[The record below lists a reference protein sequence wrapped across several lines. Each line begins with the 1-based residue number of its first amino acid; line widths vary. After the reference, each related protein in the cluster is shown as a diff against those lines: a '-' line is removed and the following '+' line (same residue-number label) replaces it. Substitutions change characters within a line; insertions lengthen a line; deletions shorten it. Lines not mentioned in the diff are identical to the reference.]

1 LQQRSR
7 FLIQGGRR
15 FLAIHFETLIPR
27 SALCNASACI
37 YGGIRASTRAL
48 NPHLGDF
55 LMTDK
60 RNPVSSSHREQ
71 TRPVFSARKVAL
83 MASVVTGLAVYGF
96 SSSSDRFDIFSSA
109 AHAQVGN
116 AVSSAAQPI
125 GFADMVERV
134 KPSVISVK
142 VTMKEETT
150 DANNK
155 DDDDMSGSPMERFF
169 RQFGG
174 PNGGPQNPGRNGRH
188 GEMMGQGSGFFI
200 SSDGYAVTNN
210 HVVDGVDK
218 VEVTTDAGKTY
229 TAKVIGTDP
238 RTDVALIKVE
248 GGSDFPF
255 AKLSEGKARIGDW
268 VLAVGNPFGL
278 GGTVT
283 AGIVSASGRDIGSG
297 PYDDFIQIDAPVNKG
312 NSGGPAFNMQGEVV
326 GVNTAIYSP
335 SGGSVG
341 IAFSI
346 PASTVK
352 NVIAQLKDKGSVSRG
367 WIGVQIQPVTRDI
380 ADSMGLKQAEGA
392 LVADPQKN
400 GPAARAGIEAGD
412 VITAVNG
419 QTVKDARELA
429 RIIGGFAPGSV
440 VKLDLVHKGKSN
452 VVSLSLGQLP
462 NAQEAKADIDAEG
475 KAATHGTDVPRL
487 GLMVAPAGKVDGAG
501 KEGVVVM
508 KVEPKSAAADRGLK
522 KGDVILEVAG
532 KSVSNP
538 DDVGEAIEAAR
549 TDKKNSVLMRLRSG
563 DASHYVAVPLAN
575 G

>member
-1 LQQRSR
+1 
-7 FLIQGGRR
+7 
-15 FLAIHFETLIPR
+15 
-27 SALCNASACI
+27 
-37 YGGIRASTRAL
+37 
-48 NPHLGDF
+48 
-55 LMTDK
+55 MTDHLP
-60 RNPVSSSHREQ
+60 RARQSS
-71 TRPVFSARKVAL
+71 PLSARNLAL
-83 MASVVTGLAVYGF
+83 MASVVAGLGIAVYGVSP
-96 SSSSDRFDIFSSA
+96 SSVGLDILGSP
-109 AHAQVGN
+109 AHAQANSV
-116 AVSSAAQPI
+116 VSGAAQPQ

-142 VTMKEETT
+142 VTMKERAS
-150 DANNK
+150 DAANK
-155 DDDDMSGSPMERFF
+155 SDDDGSGSPMERFF

-174 PNGGPQNPGRNGRH
+174 PDGVPQNPGRGGRH

-200 SSDGYAVTNN
+200 SSDGFAVTNN
-210 HVVDGVDK
+210 HVVDGANK
-218 VEVTTDAGKTY
+218 VEVTTDTGKTY

-248 GGSDFPF
+248 GGADFPF
-255 AKLSEGKARIGDW
+255 VKLSEGKARIGDW

-367 WIGVQIQPVTRDI
+367 WIGVQIQPVTQDI
-380 ADSMGLKQAEGA
+380 ADSMGLNQAEGA
-392 LVADPQKN
+392 LVADPQKD
-400 GPAARAGIEAGD
+400 GPAAKAGVEAGD

-419 QTVKDARELA
+419 QSVKDARELA
-429 RIIGGFAPGSV
+429 RIIGGFAPGSTA
-440 VKLDLVHKGKSN
+440 KLDVLHKGQGK
-452 VVSLSLGQLP
+452 VVSLTLGQLP
-462 NAQEAKADIDAEG
+462 NAQEARADIEADDQGSA
-475 KAATHGTDVPRL
+475 HGTDVTRL
-487 GLMVAPAGKVDGAG
+487 GLTVAPAGKVDGAG
-501 KEGVVVM
+501 KEGVVVT

-532 KSVSNP
+532 KSVTDPS
-538 DDVGEAIEAAR
+538 DVREAIEAAR
-549 TDKKNSVLMRLRSG
+549 TDKKRSVLMRLRSG
-563 DASHYVAVPLAN
+563 DVSHYVAVPLAN

>member
-1 LQQRSR
+1 
-7 FLIQGGRR
+7 
-15 FLAIHFETLIPR
+15 
-27 SALCNASACI
+27 
-37 YGGIRASTRAL
+37 
-48 NPHLGDF
+48 
-55 LMTDK
+55 MTDL
-60 RNPVSSSHREQ
+60 RNPASSSHREQ
-71 TRPVFSARKVAL
+71 TRSLFSARKVAL
-83 MASVVTGLAVYGF
+83 MASVVTGLAVYGL
-96 SSSSDRFDIFSSA
+96 SSSSDRFDILFGA
-109 AHAQVGN
+109 AHAQVSN
-116 AVSSAAQPI
+116 TASSAAQPV

-142 VTMKEETT
+142 VTMKEKTT

-155 DDDDMSGSPMERFF
+155 DDDEESGSPMERFF

-210 HVVDGVDK
+210 HVVDGADK

-238 RTDVALIKVE
+238 RTDIALIKVE

-255 AKLSEGKARIGDW
+255 AKLSESKARTGDW

-352 NVIAQLKDKGSVSRG
+352 NVIAQLKDKGGVSRG
-367 WIGVQIQPVTRDI
+367 WIGVQIQPVTQDI
-380 ADSMGLKQAEGA
+380 ADSMGLKRAEGA
-392 LVADPQKN
+392 LVADPQKD
-400 GPAARAGIEAGD
+400 GPAAKAGVEAGD
-412 VITAVNG
+412 VITGVNG
-419 QTVKDARELA
+419 QSVKDARELA
-429 RIIGGFAPGSV
+429 RIIGGFAPGSTA
-440 VKLDLVHKGKSN
+440 KLDVLHKGQGK
-452 VVSLSLGQLP
+452 VVSLTLGQLP
-462 NAQEAKADIDAEG
+462 NVEEAKADIGANGEG
-475 KAATHGTDVPRL
+475 SNRGTDVKGL
-487 GLMVAPAGKVDGAG
+487 GLTVAPAGKVDGAG

-538 DDVGEAIEAAR
+538 GDVGEALDAAR
-549 TDKKNSVLMRLRSG
+549 TDKKSSVLIRLRSG

>member
-1 LQQRSR
+1 
-7 FLIQGGRR
+7 
-15 FLAIHFETLIPR
+15 
-27 SALCNASACI
+27 
-37 YGGIRASTRAL
+37 
-48 NPHLGDF
+48 
-55 LMTDK
+55 MTDQ
-60 RNPVSSSHREQ
+60 RNSAFSSHREQ
-71 TRPVFSARKVAL
+71 TRSLFSARKVVL

-96 SSSSDRFDIFSSA
+96 SPSSDRFDIFGGP

-116 AVSSAAQPI
+116 AVSSAVQPL
-125 GFADMVERV
+125 GFADVVERV

-142 VTMKEETT
+142 VTTKGKTA
-150 DANNK
+150 DASNK
-155 DDDDMSGSPMERFF
+155 DDADESGSPMERFF

-174 PNGGPQNPGRNGRH
+174 PNGEYQNPGRNGRH

-210 HVVDGVDK
+210 HVVEGADK
-218 VEVTTDAGKTY
+218 VEVTTDAGRTY
-229 TAKVIGTDP
+229 TAKVVGTDP
-238 RTDVALIKVE
+238 RTDLALIKVE
-248 GGSDFPF
+248 GGSDFSF
-255 AKLSEGKARIGDW
+255 AKLAEGKARIGDW

-346 PASTVK
+346 PAMTVK

-367 WIGVQIQPVTRDI
+367 WIGVQIQPVTQDI
-380 ADSMGLKQAEGA
+380 ADSMGLKQAQGA
-392 LVADPQKN
+392 LVADPQKD
-400 GPAARAGIEAGD
+400 GPAAKAGVEAGD
-412 VITAVNG
+412 VITTADG
-419 QTVKDARELA
+419 QSIKDAHELA
-429 RIIGGFAPGSV
+429 RIIGSFAPGST
-440 VKLDLVHKGKSN
+440 VKLDVLHKGKSK
-452 VVSLSLGQLP
+452 VVSLTLGQLP
-462 NAQEAKADIDAEG
+462 NDQQAKADSEADG
-475 KAATHGTDVPRL
+475 KGSAHDTDVPHL
-487 GLMVAPAGKVDGAG
+487 GLTLAPAGKADGAS
-501 KEGVVVM
+501 KEGVVIT

-532 KSVSNP
+532 KNVTKP
-538 DDVGEAIEAAR
+538 GDVGDALEAAR
-549 TDKKNSVLMRLRSG
+549 TDKKGSVLMRLRSG
-563 DASHYVAVPLAN
+563 DASRYVAVPLAN

>member
-440 VKLDLVHKGKSN
+440 VKLELVHRGKSN

-462 NAQEAKADIDAEG
+462 NAQEAKTDIDAEG

-487 GLMVAPAGKVDGAG
+487 GLTVAPAGKVDGAG

-549 TDKKNSVLMRLRSG
+549 TNKKNSVLMRLRSG